1 MKTFVQQVV
10 ETLSVGENKD
20 RVSVVQY
27 SQDQQTHFSLNTYT
41 DKQAVLNAVRQLDH
55 RGGQPRNTGAALE
68 QVRRNTFAESSGSRY
83 KEGVPQ
89 ILILLTGGRSGD
101 DVTRAAADLKK
112 EKVVP
117 FCVGTKTADI
127 LELQSVAHNPSYAFS
142 VLTFDDIGSI
152 HQQLVSLVQRVPRGY
167 ATCIDSDLPQMVEKL
182 TVGERKDQVSVVQY
196 SNEPSVEFLLN
207 THKSQQSAADSL
219 KTIRHK
225 GGRSRNTGAALNYV
239 KENVFTPS
247 SGSRRQQGV
256 PQTLVLLTSGRSN
269 DDVRKAAENLK
280 EIGVMMFVVGIKNA
294 DILEMQ
300 SVSQEASHAFLAAD
314 SSDMSDTEQEILT
327 SIQTGKKYKMFSSTP
342 KEIIIIIL
350 L

>member
-1 MKTFVQQVV
+1 MQRDIVFLMDSSD
-10 ETLSVGENKD
+10 EMLSD
-20 RVSVVQY
+20 F
-27 SQDQQTHFSLNTYT
+27 T
-41 DKQAVLNAVRQLDH
+41 
-55 RGGQPRNTGAALE
+55 
-68 QVRRNTFAESSGSRY
+68 QVRGFVE
-83 KEGVPQ
+83 
-89 ILILLTGGRSGD
+89 
-101 DVTRAAADLKK
+101 
-112 EKVVP
+112 
-117 FCVGTKTADI
+117 
-127 LELQSVAHNPSYAFS
+127 
-142 VLTFDDIGSI
+142 
-152 HQQLVSLVQRVPRGY
+152 
-167 ATCIDSDLPQMVEKL
+167 QMVEKL

-300 SVSQEASHAFLAAD
+300 SISQEASHAFLAAD

-327 SIQTGKKYKMFSSTP
+327 SIQTGKKYVATTASYGK
-342 KEIIIIIL
+342 IL
-350 L
+350 TARLHTFLTA